1 MDQTKLAQLTAALM
15 DVIEGDFPEATGL
28 GDVILIAEVR
38 VGEQSSILNMSTTGG
53 RSHHALGMLEHVR
66 QTYLPR
72 S

>member
-38 VGEQSSILNMSTTGG
+38 RWTADSRASVSTMKRG
-53 RSHHALGMLEHVR
+53 L
-66 QTYLPR
+66 
-72 S
+72 